1 MPDVLLID
9 DDNAICQAIA
19 MVLRSAGLEAD
30 LAHTLKDGCALAG
43 QESYDVV
50 ILDVM
55 LPDGNGLSVI
65 PRLRQ
70 VPSQPEIIILTGAGD
85 PDGAELAIRSGA
97 WDYITKPPTM
107 NKIKLSVQRALDYHE
122 SKRRQPPPVL
132 KRCGIIGESPP
143 MRDCLDQV
151 SKAAAS
157 DGEVLITGSTGTGKE
172 LFAKAIHVNS
182 TRCNGEFIV
191 VDCAALPEK
200 LVESMLFGH
209 ERGAF
214 TGADRRFD
222 GLIRKAHKGTLFLD
236 EVGELPL
243 PTQRA
248 FLRVLQEHT
257 FKPVGST
264 REVDSDFRVVAATNR
279 NLQDMV
285 SRGLFRKDLLFRL
298 RTIHIALPELKERV
312 EDIHPL
318 ISHYVSKRCW
328 KLGIPNK
335 RCSPEFV
342 DTLRQHS
349 WPGNVRELMGA
360 ITSSIAAAT
369 GEPVLFARHLP
380 TDIRA
385 SAIRSS
391 LKASAKPV
399 QTDTSKSAGKV
410 APICRMSLE
419 NFPQLRE
426 FRDKAVHTAET
437 EYLQHLMALAEGNI
451 RTACKV
457 SGLSRA
463 RLYALL
469 RRYRIGKQS

>member
-1 MPDVLLID
+1 MSEILLID
-9 DDNAICQAIA
+9 DDKAICQAIA
-19 MVLRSAGLEAD
+19 MVLRSAGLKSGM
-30 LAHTLKDGCALAG
+30 AHTLKEGRDLAR
-43 QESYDVV
+43 QNNYDVV
-50 ILDVM
+50 VLDVM
-55 LPDGNGLSVI
+55 LPDGNGLGAI
-65 PRLRQ
+65 PDLRQ
-70 VPSQPEIIILTGAGD
+70 APSQPEIIILTGAGD

-107 NKIKLSVQRALDYHE
+107 NKIKLTVQRALDYHE
-122 SKRRQPPPVL
+122 SKRRRTPPVL
-132 KRCGIIGESPP
+132 KRCGIIGESAP

-151 SKAAAS
+151 SRAAAS

-182 TRCNGEFIV
+182 NRSEGDFIV

-214 TGADRRFD
+214 TGADKRFD

-264 REVDSDFRVVAATNR
+264 EEVGSDFRVVAATNR
-279 NLQDMV
+279 NLDEMV
-285 SRGLFRKDLLFRL
+285 AKGMFRKDLLFRL
-298 RTIHIALPELKERV
+298 RTIHIGLPELKDRP

-318 ISHYVSKRCW
+318 ISHYVSRRCW
-328 KLGIPNK
+328 KLSIPNK

-342 DTLRQHS
+342 DALRQYS
-349 WPGNVRELMGA
+349 WPGNVRELIGA
-360 ITSSIAAAT
+360 LTSSIATASDD
-369 GEPVLFARHLP
+369 PVLFARHLP

-385 SAIRSS
+385 SAVRSTLQAERQGGEVCANEDCAPLS
-391 LKASAKPV
+391 LTHGSPEDFPRLKDFREATIHNAERNYLRHLLAL
-399 QTDTSKSAGKV
+399 TEGKI
-410 APICRMSLE
+410 A
-419 NFPQLRE
+419 
-426 FRDKAVHTAET
+426 A
-437 EYLQHLMALAEGNI
+437 
-451 RTACKV
+451 ACNV

-469 RRYRIGKQS
+469 KKYGLRKHP

>member
-1 MPDVLLID
+1 MPEVLIID
-9 DDNAICQAIA
+9 DDKAICQAIA
-19 MVLRSAGLEAD
+19 MVLSSAGIKAMI
-30 LAHTLKDGCALAG
+30 AHTLKHGVELAR
-43 QESYDVV
+43 QERIDAI

-55 LPDGNGLSVI
+55 LPDGNGLAAI
-65 PRLRQ
+65 PKLRQ
-70 VPSQPEIIILTGAGD
+70 VPSQPEILILTGAGD

-97 WDYITKPPTM
+97 WDYVTKPPTM

-132 KRCGIIGESPP
+132 KRCGIIGESTP

-182 TRCNGEFIV
+182 NRCNGEFIV

-264 REVDSDFRVVAATNR
+264 EEVGSDFRVVAATNR
-279 NLQDMV
+279 NLDDMV
-285 SRGLFRKDLLFRL
+285 SRGMFRKDLLFRL
-298 RTIHIALPELKERV
+298 RTIHIGLPELKDRP

-318 ISHYVSKRCW
+318 INHFVSKRCW

-342 DTLRQHS
+342 DALRQYV
-349 WPGNVRELMGA
+349 WPGNVRELIGA
-360 ITSSIAAAT
+360 LTSSIAAAAQ
-369 GEPVLFARHLP
+369 EPILFARHLP

-385 SAIRSS
+385 RAMRSS
-391 LKASAKPV
+391 LQPKTIPKNELSPLSIASH
-399 QTDTSKSAGKV
+399 
-410 APICRMSLE
+410 SLE
-419 NFPQLRE
+419 DFPKLKE
-426 FRDKAVHTAET
+426 FRDEAVLKAESR
-437 EYLQHLMALAEGNI
+437 YLQHLMALAEGDI
-451 RTACKV
+451 STACKA

-469 RRYRIGKQS
+469 KKHDVGKKKKT